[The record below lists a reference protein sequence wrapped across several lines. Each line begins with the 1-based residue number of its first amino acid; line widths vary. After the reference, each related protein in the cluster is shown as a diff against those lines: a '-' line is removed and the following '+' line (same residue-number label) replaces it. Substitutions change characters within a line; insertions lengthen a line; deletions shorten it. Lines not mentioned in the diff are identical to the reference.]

1 MNTWRIEASVYRL
14 LLTSSARKDLD
25 RLRGGTW
32 ERVRDALLGLRED
45 PRPKGCSKLRGGGDT
60 YRIRV
65 GDYRAVYDVDDQA
78 EEITILRVRHRREAY
93 RDL

>member
-1 MNTWRIEASVYRL
+1 MYRL

-32 ERVRDALLGLRED
+32 ERVRDALLALKEE
-45 PRPKGCSKLRGGGDT
+45 PRPKGCRKFRGGSDM

-65 GDYRAVYDVDDQA
+65 GDYRAVHDVDDQA
-78 EEITILRVRHRREAY
+78 EQITLLSVGHRREVY

>member
-1 MNTWRIEASVYRL
+1 V
-14 LLTSSARKDLD
+14 D

-32 ERVRDALLGLRED
+32 ERVRDALLALREE
-45 PRPKGCSKLRGGGDT
+45 PRPKGSRKLRGGTDT

-65 GDYRAVYDVDDQA
+65 GDYRAVYDVDDGEQQ
-78 EEITILRVRHRREAY
+78 ITILRVRHRRDVY

>member
-1 MNTWRIEASVYRL
+1 MYRL

-32 ERVRDALLGLRED
+32 ERVRDALLALKEE
-45 PRPKGCSKLRGGGDT
+45 PRPKGCRKLRGGSDT

-65 GDYRAVYDVDDQA
+65 GDYRAVHDVDDQA
-78 EEITILRVRHRREAY
+78 EQITLLSVGHRREVY

>member
-1 MNTWRIEASVYRL
+1 MYRL
-14 LLTSSARKDLD
+14 LLASSARKDVD

-32 ERVRDALLGLRED
+32 ERVRDALLALREE
-45 PRPKGCSKLRGGGDT
+45 PRPKGCSKLRGGTDT

-65 GDYRAVYDVDDQA
+65 GDYRAVYDVDDGEQQ
-78 EEITILRVRHRREAY
+78 ITILRVGHRRDVY

>member
-1 MNTWRIEASVYRL
+1 V
-14 LLTSSARKDLD
+14 D

-32 ERVRDALLGLRED
+32 ERVRDALLALREE
-45 PRPKGCSKLRGGGDT
+45 PRPKGCRKLRGGTDT

-65 GDYRAVYDVDDQA
+65 GDYRAVYDVDDGEQQ
-78 EEITILRVRHRREAY
+78 ITILRVRHRRDVY

>member
-1 MNTWRIEASVYRL
+1 MYRL
-14 LLTSSARKDLD
+14 LLRSSARKDLD

-32 ERVRDALLGLRED
+32 ERVRDALLALTEN
-45 PRPKGCSKLRGGGDT
+45 PRPKGCRKLRGGADT

-78 EEITILRVRHRREAY
+78 EEITILRVRHRREVY